1 MESDGMAKSETPSF
15 ILTLPLKTELFQ
27 EHILNKCLEVSR
39 QMYNSCLGDLYKRY
53 NAMKRDKD
61 CQEAITL
68 PKGDKTKSK
77 RLSALRSKYNISEY
91 AMHKYITPMKNHY
104 NVIDINTAQ
113 KIATRCYKAFKDVLF
128 GKAKKAHFKKYG
140 MIDSLEGKTN
150 ASGIRFKDNTVSFG
164 KLKIPAIAKQKDIY
178 AQECLTHRIK
188 YCRIIKK
195 LVNGKD
201 KFYIQL
207 ILEGLPP
214 VKVNPETGEFKHPT
228 GEGPVGIDAGTQTVG
243 IASKSDVKLLELA
256 SGLDKIDAK
265 ARRLQRKLDRSSR
278 VMNPDNYNTDGTI
291 KKGRRKWIRS
301 NRYMEMLYAL
311 KELHRKL
318 ATQKKQAHN
327 IIANYILSLGDEIY
341 VENMNFAALAKRAK
355 KTEVSEITGR
365 FKRKKRFGKS
375 ILRKSPAMFLSIIDQ
390 KLHYQH
396 NELHKVNTWIVKASQ
411 YCHLNDTYKKK
422 PLSKRW
428 NDFDGGGKI
437 QRDMYSAF
445 LLMCIN
451 PDLQS
456 INRDMCLAEFDNF
469 KKLHDVE
476 VAKLS
481 GQFNLSSMGIK
492 KTA

>member
-1 MESDGMAKSETPSF
+1 MAKSETLSF

-39 QMYNSCLGDLYKRY
+39 QIYNSCLGDLYKRY
-53 NAMKRDKD
+53 NAMKRDKAY
-61 CQEAITL
+61 QEAITL
-68 PKGDKTKSK
+68 PKSDKTKSK
-77 RLSALRSKYNISEY
+77 RLSELRSKYNISEY
-91 AMHKYITPMKNHY
+91 AMHEYIIPIKNHY
-104 NVIDINTAQ
+104 NAIDINTAQ
-113 KIATRCYKAFKDVLF
+113 KIATRCHRAFKDVLF

-140 MIDSLEGKTN
+140 TIDSIEGKN
-150 ASGIRFKDNTVSFG
+150 NKQGIRFKDNTVSFG
-164 KLKIPAIAKQKDIY
+164 KLKMPVAIKQKDIY

-201 KFYIQL
+201 KFYTQL

-228 GEGPVGIDAGTQTVG
+228 GKGPVGIDAGTQTAA
-243 IASKSDVKLLELA
+243 ITSKTDAKLLELA
-256 SGLDKIDAK
+256 PGLDKIDAEV
-265 ARRLQRKLDRSSR
+265 RRLQRKLDRSR
-278 VMNPDNYNTDGTI
+278 RATNPDNYNTNGTV

-411 YCHLNDTYKKK
+411 YCHLDDTYKKK

-428 NDFDGGGKI
+428 NDFDGSGKI

-456 INRDMCLAEFDNF
+456 INRDMCFAEFDNF

-476 VAKLS
+476 VVRLS
-481 GQFNLSSMGIK
+481 GQFNPSSMGIK
-492 KTA
+492 KIA